1 MPLRSSPIIIIAE
14 FEAPSFHV
22 IWEGIKEVIICFLA
36 LEGWDNSV
44 GLQQW
49 RARKRTIVAL
59 LMQMG
64 KLALDEVVGSI
75 GDHNRRELR
84 QYKRENGAAFRSSD
98 EDERLAAV
106 WGPQSSYTT
115 VLLVVVSHGASNEL
129 SIGRNIQG
137 LGEAA
142 DGWNNGYII

>member
-1 MPLRSSPIIIIAE
+1 MPLRSSPIIVIAE

-22 IWEGIKEVIICFLA
+22 LWEGIKEVIIYFLA
-36 LEGWDNSV
+36 LEGRDNWV

-75 GDHNRRELR
+75 GDHNRWELR
-84 QYKRENGAAFRSSD
+84 QYKRENGAASRSSD

-106 WGPQSSYTT
+106 
-115 VLLVVVSHGASNEL
+115 
-129 SIGRNIQG
+129 
-137 LGEAA
+137 
-142 DGWNNGYII
+142 